1 MRHPRRKNKRRA
13 ERGVRVV
20 YPRMVE
26 MGCVST
32 AAPLDKR
39 KNGIKS
45 EVINPIKRNT
55 LCVTLHNANSIITER
70 CAAVPVLVFLL
81 SFVIR
86 LYVIAVI
93 AADACRPPFTE
104 GAHHDYK
111 LSASLSHERERE
123 RKSLRVI
130 RSYPYMIAVSS
141 FIPFH
146 ATGRGRERFFSHR
159 PWDLDNSMDTL

>member
-26 MGCVST
+26 TGCVST

-123 RKSLRVI
+123 KVLARYTLLSLYDRCIFVY
-130 RSYPYMIAVSS
+130 S
-141 FIPFH
+141 IP
-146 ATGRGRERFFSHR
+146 RNREREREILFPSTMGFG
-159 PWDLDNSMDTL
+159 